1 MKPAIKMLQ
10 TLYIYIYIYTHDI
23 YMQFNVLKLNTT
35 NILDF
40 YNLSLHRQH
49 LKDCDYVK
57 LKNKHEQ
64 WMCELI

>member
-1 MKPAIKMLQ
+1 
-10 TLYIYIYIYTHDI
+10 
-23 YMQFNVLKLNTT
+23 MQFNVLKLNTT

-49 LKDCDYVK
+49 LKDSDYVK

-64 WMCELI
+64 

>member
-1 MKPAIKMLQ
+1 
-10 TLYIYIYIYTHDI
+10 
-23 YMQFNVLKLNTT
+23 MQFNVLKLNTT

-57 LKNKHEQ
+57 LKNKH
-64 WMCELI
+64 